1 MKSLPTILAAAAA
14 CICLYG
20 GCRHYWSGSNVAPSA
35 LQEGDLLFQALPH
48 NPLVDAIEGASGAP
62 FSHCGIIHQT
72 ATGWVV
78 IEAIGPVKE
87 TPLAQW
93 KAQARD
99 RLYVTYRLK
108 PVFKEK
114 IPAFIKAAQAM
125 EGRPYDHHYAWDE
138 EAIYCSELIYKA
150 FEQATG
156 EKLGTMQRLGDLNWK
171 PYAAVME
178 QVEGGPVPVDRMMI
192 TPRAVTEAGQVEL
205 VSPE

>member
-1 MKSLPTILAAAAA
+1 MKSLPTILAALAT
-14 CICLYG
+14 LVFFYG

-35 LQEGDLLFQALPH
+35 LQEGDLVFQALPH

-62 FSHCGIIHQT
+62 FSHCGIMHQT
-72 ATGWVV
+72 ANGWV
-78 IEAIGPVKE
+78 
-87 TPLAQW
+87 AQW

-108 PVFKEK
+108 PAYKEK
-114 IPAFIKAAQAM
+114 IPAFIIAAQAM
-125 EGRPYDHHYAWDE
+125 KGRPYDHHYAWDE

-150 FEQATG
+150 FEKATG
-156 EKLGTMQRLGDLNWK
+156 DKLGTMQRLGDLNWR

-205 VSPE
+205 VRPQ